1 MTLDRRTLL
10 ARAAA
15 LATLPL
21 AGACAAS
28 GGETRRQSAQQGA
41 QEHKNQRILILGGT
55 GFLGPKIVDAALAS
69 GHTVTLFNR
78 GKTHPE
84 LFPDLEKLRGNR
96 DDDLDALRGRAWDA
110 VVDTSGYVPRHVRG
124 PAELLAGRVRQYVF
138 ISTCSVYPDLGAL
151 PIDESSRVG
160 ELEDPT
166 IERID
171 GGTYGPLKVL
181 CERAAEAAFP
191 GRTTVIRP
199 GLIVGDGDTSDRFG
213 YWPRRIA
220 EGGEVLCPG
229 KSEWTTQ
236 FTDVRDL
243 GAFVVRTIERGALGT
258 FNVDGP
264 EEPVEW
270 LDLLTACNLAG
281 GGAARLTWIEPEW
294 LTEQGVRP
302 ARDLPLWDLPPEGAD
317 DVPPVSSKKALAHGM
332 HFRPVPETVASAMAW
347 ELSRLPRESA
357 PRFGLTRERE
367 AELLA
372 AWHAPANAKT

>member
-15 LATLPL
+15 LAALPL
-21 AGACAAS
+21 AGSCAAS
-28 GGETRRQSAQQGA
+28 SRRQAAPNASEQR
-41 QEHKNQRILILGGT
+41 KNQRILILGGT
-55 GFLGPKIVDAALAS
+55 GFLGPKIVDAALES

-84 LFPDLEKLRGNR
+84 LFPELEKLRGDR
-96 DDDLDALRGRAWDA
+96 DDDLDALRGRDWDA

-124 PAELLAGRVRQYVF
+124 PAELLASHVRHYVF
-138 ISTCSVYPDLGAL
+138 ISTCSVYPDLGAV

-160 ELEDPT
+160 ELDDPT

-181 CERAAEAAFP
+181 CERAAETALP

-229 KSEWTTQ
+229 KSAWTTQ

-243 GAFVVRTIERGALGT
+243 GAFVVRTIERAALGT

-264 EEPVEW
+264 EKPVKW
-270 LDLLTACNLAG
+270 LELLQTCNVAG
-281 GGAARLTWIEPEW
+281 GSASRLTWVDPDW

-317 DVPPVSSKKALAHGM
+317 DMPPVSSKKALAHGM
-332 HFRPVPETVASAMAW
+332 HFRPVAETVASAMAW
-347 ELSRLPRESA
+347 ELSRLPRETA
-357 PRFGLTRERE
+357 PRFGLARERE
-367 AELLA
+367 VELLA
-372 AWHAPANAKT
+372 AWHASAKSAKT